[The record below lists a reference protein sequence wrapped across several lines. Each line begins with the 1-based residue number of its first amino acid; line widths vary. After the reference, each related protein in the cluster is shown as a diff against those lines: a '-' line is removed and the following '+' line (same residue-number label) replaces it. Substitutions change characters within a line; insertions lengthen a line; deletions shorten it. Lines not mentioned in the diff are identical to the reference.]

1 MDVSKGAGIVSGD
14 QLVSYLAKELDA
26 DMVALGTDVDGVM
39 KGGELYS
46 RLTRSDLSDLEAHF
60 GSLRGTDITGGM
72 RGKLMELLEL
82 AEAGIESQIFNAA
95 KDGNVERALRGEH
108 IGTMVGR

>member
-1 MDVSKGAGIVSGD
+1 
-14 QLVSYLAKELDA
+14 
-26 DMVALGTDVDGVM
+26 
-39 KGGELYS
+39 
-46 RLTRSDLSDLEAHF
+46 
-60 GSLRGTDITGGM
+60 M